1 MFKIGLLILI
11 SSGVYAGELVL
22 SSISGLVES
31 TFDIS
36 SPTAESLRVE
46 TESAVLDW
54 SARQSSHEINGSSL
68 FRSSSRRLSE
78 ELAGLCQHID
88 EELLDDEGLY
98 RPAITQCSEL
108 GNIRCQR
115 DDFLIGVMIG
125 EGSFGKVYK
134 AIHMPTGKK
143 VALKYIK
150 YTGRGINRL
159 SSIRQEECLQH
170 RFDYPSI
177 CKHYCTYVSEFAGS
191 RYVVL
196 VLEYIDGI
204 DLWEL
209 IYNAESLEDKALA
222 QYSTDHVLTWSVQ
235 LVLILEA
242 LQRESVVS
250 LDIKPENLM
259 VDEKGNLHLIDFGLA
274 GDPTRVSR
282 YSRGRRMGS
291 ELYYAPENL
300 SGHAEDWHTFEADVY
315 DAGLVLYEILYKEFP
330 FAPPE
335 NNDDDDAREALFESI
350 LRGVPCNP
358 SSLEIDEPDIA
369 CDLIKQM
376 TDLVPERRLSAGAIR
391 FHQWF
396 EGIDLDNMVELY
408 RLDDI
413 QEAYRPVLV
422 GASDSL

>member
-1 MFKIGLLILI
+1 MFKIVFLFLL
-11 SSGVYAGELVL
+11 SSFVYGGELAL
-22 SSISGLVES
+22 SSISGLLES
-31 TFDIS
+31 SFDVS
-36 SPTAESLRVE
+36 SPIAESLQVE
-46 TESAVLDW
+46 TESAILEW
-54 SARQSSHEINGSSL
+54 GGRQSSHEINGSSL

-78 ELAGLCQHID
+78 ELAELCQHID
-88 EELLDDEGLY
+88 DELLDDEGLY
-98 RPAITQCSEL
+98 RPAITKCSEL
-108 GNIRCQR
+108 GNTRCQR

-134 AIHMPTGKK
+134 AIHTPTDKK
-143 VALKYIK
+143 VALKYIR
-150 YTGRGINRL
+150 YTGRGNIRL

-170 RFDYPSI
+170 RFDYPPI
-177 CKHYCTYVSEFAGS
+177 CKHYCTYVSEYAGS
-191 RYVVL
+191 RYAVL

-209 IYNAESLEDKALA
+209 IYDAESVEDKFLT
-222 QYSTDHVLTWSVQ
+222 QYSTDHVLKWSVQ

-259 VDEKGNLHLIDFGLA
+259 VDHKGNLHLIDFGLA
-274 GDPTRVSR
+274 GDPTKISR
-282 YSRGRRMGS
+282 YSRRRRMGS

-300 SGHAEDWHTFEADVY
+300 SGDPEDWHTFEADVY

-330 FAPPE
+330 FMPPE
-335 NNDDDDAREALFESI
+335 NNEDEDAREALFESI

-358 SSLEIDEPDIA
+358 SRLEIDEPDIA

-376 TDLVPERRLSAGAIR
+376 TDLIPERRLSASAIR

-396 EGIDLDNMVELY
+396 EGIDFDNMVELY
-408 RLDDI
+408 RLDEI
-413 QEAYRPVLV
+413 QEAYRPILV
-422 GASDSL
+422 GSSDSL